1 MPLNTH
7 IFELRDS
14 PFGVN
19 SNLLSI
25 LNKGTGTLKIFKVAM
40 LNSSTMAGAV
50 CAGELRRYT
59 GAGLTGYS
67 PALDT
72 ANPDYVTTPEIIFA
86 RGGTPSGSY
95 VILKRYAWSSD
106 APAVG
111 GATIDEIETLLS
123 RRTLWDTGRRA
134 SFAQPL
140 TLRTDQMFSLRN
152 TAGSLAWTTILIE
165 LTKEGGGLP
174 GGGGTLNEVKTANEY
189 PMGYVKQGKAS
200 ELRSKVVPA

>member
-19 SNLLSI
+19 SNLLAI

-40 LNSSTMAGAV
+40 LNSSTMVGGV

-59 GAGLTGYS
+59 GAGLAGYS
-67 PALDT
+67 PTLDT
-72 ANPDYVTTPEIIFA
+72 TSPDYVTTPEVIFA

-95 VILKRYAWSSD
+95 AILKRYAWSSNL
-106 APAVG
+106 PTVG
-111 GATIDEIETLLS
+111 GATIGEIETLLP
-123 RRTLWDTGRRA
+123 RRTLWDTGRRTG
-134 SFAQPL
+134 FTQPL
-140 TLRTDQMFSLRN
+140 TLRTDQMMSLWN
-152 TAGSLAWTTILIE
+152 TAGSLAWATILIE

-174 GGGGTLNEVKTANEY
+174 GGGGTLNETVIAKNY
-189 PMGYVKQGKAS
+189 PMEYVKQGKAN